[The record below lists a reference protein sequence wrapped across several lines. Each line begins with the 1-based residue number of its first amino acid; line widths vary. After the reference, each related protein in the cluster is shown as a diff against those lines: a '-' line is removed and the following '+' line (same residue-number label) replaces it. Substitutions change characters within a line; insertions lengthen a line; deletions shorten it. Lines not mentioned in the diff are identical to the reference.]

1 MIRFFLDASV
11 LFSAAAS
18 ETGGSREILRL
29 GFADE
34 IELVVSELVLEE
46 ARRNLAM
53 KAPRA
58 LPAFEVFVTTAPF
71 IVVDATRPQV
81 LSMAR
86 HTVLKD
92 APVVAA
98 AKRAR
103 AVCLVSLD
111 RKHLLGNHA
120 LEVAAGLRIL
130 APGDALRL
138 LRDTSQRDEHG

>member
-1 MIRFFLDASV
+1 MIRLFLDASV
-11 LFSAAAS
+11 LFSAALS
-18 ETGGSREILRL
+18 ETGGSRELLRL
-29 GFADE
+29 GFAGE

-46 ARRNLAM
+46 ARRNLAV
-53 KAPRA
+53 KAPHA
-58 LPAFEVFVTTAPF
+58 LPAFEVFVSSAPF
-71 IVVDATRPQV
+71 IVVDATRAQV

-103 AVCLVSLD
+103 AVCVVSLD
-111 RKHLLGNHA
+111 RKHLLGNLDA
-120 LEVAAGLRIL
+120 EGAAGLRIL

-138 LRDTSQRDEHG
+138 VREASTGDKPA